1 MKKVTNYMN
10 EVELCQKSLDEDN
23 IGCYYCL
30 LRPGLLLGILHYVL
44 YSSKGTFNSKHE
56 VSRYYFSDI
65 EIKQTF
71 YFVLDI
77 FG

>member
-1 MKKVTNYMN
+1 MN

-30 LRPGLLLGILHYVL
+30 LWPGLLLGILHYVL

-56 VSRYYFSDI
+56 VSGYYFSDI